1 MTFSGVLEKKVGKYP
16 MTWMF
21 TDRASSP
28 GTHITCTIAPQPEYA
43 SLSTAFSS
51 VWEIV
56 SNKSSGSRS
65 GSHSPSATPYSFE
78 LAVPATT
85 KSFAKLRQPIKS
97 DAAMKGLYSPEGFL
111 VSPAITGSMK
121 YGPNRLS

>member
-1 MTFSGVLEKKVGKYP
+1 MMWVSANG
-16 MTWMF
+16 
-21 TDRASSP
+21 ASFG

-51 VWEIV
+51 VWEMV
-56 SNKSSGSRS
+56 SNKSSGSKS
-65 GSHSPSATPYSFE
+65 GSHSPSATPNSFE

-97 DAAMKGLYSPEGFL
+97 DAAMKGLYSPEGFF
-111 VSPAITGSMK
+111 VSPAITGSIK